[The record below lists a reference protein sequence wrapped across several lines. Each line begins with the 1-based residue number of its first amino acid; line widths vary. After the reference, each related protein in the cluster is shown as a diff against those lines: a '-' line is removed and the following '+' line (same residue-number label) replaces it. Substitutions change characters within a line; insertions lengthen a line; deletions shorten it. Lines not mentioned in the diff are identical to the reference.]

1 MLWLLLT
8 SCVAHAAQPLLA
20 NKRVLWLGDSITQA
34 GDYVTFVEY
43 FLERLYPA
51 DRFDVISIGLAS
63 ETASCLSEKTHPFP
77 RPCVQ
82 ERLQRALALV
92 KPQIVVA
99 CYGMNDGIYHPQ
111 SAERMHAFEQGIE
124 KLTSAVHAAGAE
136 MILLTPPPFDA
147 LQVKAK
153 VVPQS
158 APDFGF
164 MAPYAGYDD
173 VLADY
178 ARWEMQLP
186 KSEATVIDLH
196 TPMDAYLAEQR
207 KMEPD
212 FSFAKKDGIH
222 PDAAGHLLMA
232 QIVLRGL
239 GIPAATGDLQAE
251 LKIVEA
257 DPLYLLIK
265 EQREARSDG
274 WLKYVGYTRGKTV
287 KADSVTEVEERNA
300 ALQAKIDALRKQTS
314 SKGLLDASCYPTLS
328 LRDRMGHPG
337 SC

>member
-1 MLWLLLT
+1 MKSYSLKRCFGVLCLLLAALGA
-8 SCVAHAAQPLLA
+8 AHSQSLLA
-20 NKRVLWLGDSITQA
+20 SKRVLWLGDSITQS

-43 FLERLYPA
+43 FLEKQYPA

-63 ETASCLSEKTHPFP
+63 ETTSCLSEKTHPFP

-111 SAERMHAFEQGIE
+111 SAERMQAFEQGIE
-124 KLTSAVHAAGAE
+124 KLIAVVHAASAE

-147 LQVKAK
+147 LPVKGK
-153 VVPQS
+153 VVPKS
-158 APDFGF
+158 AADFGF
-164 MAPYAGYDD
+164 MTPYEGYDS

-196 TPMDAYLAEQR
+196 GPMDAYIAKQR
-207 KMEPD
+207 GTD
-212 FSFAKKDGIH
+212 AGFSFARKDGIH
-222 PDAAGHLLMA
+222 PDVAGHLLMA

-239 GIPAATGDLQAE
+239 GLPVTTGDLSSE
-251 LKIVEA
+251 SKVVEA
-257 DPLYLLIK
+257 DPLYGLIK
-265 EQREARSDG
+265 EQREARSAG
-274 WLKYVGYTRGKTV
+274 WLQYVGYTRGETV
-287 KADSVTEVEERNA
+287 KADSVTDVEARNA
-300 ALQAKIDALRKQTS
+300 ALQRKIDALRQK
-314 SKGLLDASCYPTLS
+314 P
-328 LRDRMGHPG
+328 R
-337 SC
+337 

>member
-1 MLWLLLT
+1 VKSSSLKRCFGVLCLLLVAL
-8 SCVAHAAQPLLA
+8 SAAHAQPPLA

-43 FLERLYPA
+43 FLEKQYPA

-111 SAERMHAFEQGIE
+111 SAERMRTFEQGIE
-124 KLTSAVHAAGAE
+124 KLTAVVHGAGAE

-147 LQVKAK
+147 LLVKGK
-153 VVPQS
+153 VV
-158 APDFGF
+158 AKTAADFGF
-164 MAPYAGYDD
+164 MAPYEGYDS

-178 ARWEMQLP
+178 ARWEMRLP

-196 TPMDAYLAEQR
+196 GPMDAYIAKQR
-207 KMEPD
+207 GTD
-212 FSFAKKDGIH
+212 AGFSFARKDGIH
-222 PDAAGHLLMA
+222 PDVAGHLLMA
-232 QIVLRGL
+232 QLVLLGL
-239 GIPAATGDLQAE
+239 GVPVTTGDLSSE
-251 LKIVEA
+251 LKVVEA
-257 DPLYLLIK
+257 DPLYGLIK
-265 EQREARSDG
+265 EQREARSAG
-274 WLKYVGYTRGKTV
+274 WLRYVGYTRGERV
-287 KADSVTEVEERNA
+287 KADSVTDVEAKNA
-300 ALQAKIDALRKQTS
+300 ALQIKIDALRQK
-314 SKGLLDASCYPTLS
+314 P
-328 LRDRMGHPG
+328 R
-337 SC
+337 

>member
-1 MLWLLLT
+1 MKLSLVKRSLAVLSLLLIAW
-8 SCVAHAAQPLLA
+8 SAAHAAQPLLA

-43 FLERLYPA
+43 FLEKQYPA

-92 KPQIVVA
+92 EPQVVVA

-111 SAERMHAFEQGIE
+111 SPERMQAFEQGIE
-124 KLTSAVHAAGAE
+124 KLIAAVHAAGAE

-147 LQVKAK
+147 LPVKEE
-153 VVPQS
+153 VVPEN
-158 APDFGF
+158 AADFGF
-164 MAPYAGYDD
+164 MAPYSGYDG
-173 VLADY
+173 VLAEY

-186 KSEATVIDLH
+186 KSDATVIDLH
-196 TPMDAYLAEQR
+196 APMDAYLAKQR
-207 KMEPD
+207 ATEAD

-239 GIPAATGDLQAE
+239 GVSLSAGDLPSA
-251 LKIVEA
+251 LKTVEA
-257 DPLYLLIK
+257 DPLYVLIK

-274 WLKYVGYTRGKTV
+274 WLKYVGYTRGETV
-287 KADSVTEVEERNA
+287 KSDSVKEVEEKNSE
-300 ALQAKIDALRKQTS
+300 LQAKIDVLRRRSVGK
-314 SKGLLDASCYPTLS
+314 
-328 LRDRMGHPG
+328 
-337 SC
+337 

>member
-1 MLWLLLT
+1 MKHSSLKRLFAVHCLLLFAWGA
-8 SCVAHAAQPLLA
+8 AHAQPLLA

-43 FLERLYPA
+43 FLEKQYPA

-111 SAERMHAFEQGIE
+111 SAERMQAFEQGIE
-124 KLTSAVHAAGAE
+124 KLISAVHAAGAE

-147 LQVKAK
+147 LPVKGK
-153 VVPQS
+153 VV
-158 APDFGF
+158 AKNAADFGF
-164 MAPYAGYDD
+164 MAPYEGYDS

-178 ARWEMQLP
+178 ARWEMRLP
-186 KSEATVIDLH
+186 KSEATVLDLH
-196 TPMDAYLAEQR
+196 GPMDAYIARQR
-207 KMEPD
+207 ATD
-212 FSFAKKDGIH
+212 AGFSFASKDGIH
-222 PDAAGHLLMA
+222 PDAAGHLLIA
-232 QIVLRGL
+232 RIVLQGL
-239 GIPAATGDLQAE
+239 GVPVASGDLSSE
-251 LKIVEA
+251 LKVVEA
-257 DPLYLLIK
+257 DPLYALIK

-274 WLKYVGYTRGKTV
+274 WLKYVGYTRGETV
-287 KADSVTEVEERNA
+287 KADSVADVETKNA
-300 ALQAKIDALRKQTS
+300 ELQRKIDALRRK
-314 SKGLLDASCYPTLS
+314 ASQ
-328 LRDRMGHPG
+328 
-337 SC
+337 

>member
-1 MLWLLLT
+1 MKHYALKGLWIVLCALMT
-8 SCVAHAAQPLLA
+8 GSVAAHAAAPVLA

-34 GDYVTFVEY
+34 GDYVTFIEY
-43 FLERLYPA
+43 FLEKQYLA

-111 SAERMHAFEQGIE
+111 SAERMQALEQGIE
-124 KLTSAVHAAGAE
+124 KLVAAVHTAGAE

-147 LQVKAK
+147 LPVNAK

-158 APDFGF
+158 ASDFGF
-164 MAPYAGYDD
+164 MAPYEGYDG

-186 KSEATVIDLH
+186 KSEATVIDMH
-196 TPMDAYLAEQR
+196 GPMDAYLAKQR
-207 KMEPD
+207 ETDAD

-222 PDAAGHLLMA
+222 PDALGHLLMA

-239 GIPAATGDLQAE
+239 GVPVAAGDL
-251 LKIVEA
+251 V
-257 DPLYLLIK
+257 
-265 EQREARSDG
+265 
-274 WLKYVGYTRGKTV
+274 
-287 KADSVTEVEERNA
+287 
-300 ALQAKIDALRKQTS
+300 
-314 SKGLLDASCYPTLS
+314 
-328 LRDRMGHPG
+328 
-337 SC
+337 